1 MLAASALALAACKGS
16 IISTDRTRLTAADSS
31 ITGPCARP
39 VRLPERKL
47 SQADVE
53 KYWSRDRAN
62 LVRCAGEKAEVVRYY
77 DDLFRRIG
85 KDR

>member
-1 MLAASALALAACKGS
+1 MLVASALALAACSGS
-16 IISTDRTRLTAADSS
+16 IVSTDGTKLTAADSS
-31 ITGPCARP
+31 VTGPCARP
-39 VRLPERKL
+39 VKLPNRDL

-53 KYWSRDRAN
+53 RYWSRDRAN

-77 DDLFRRIG
+77 DDLFKRVG